1 MIFEFIIYALSSL
14 LIIYSI
20 HNLYNY
26 LKNTYTTKK
35 TKDLVVFH
43 LNKYQ
48 DILETV
54 KTKQNKIQKEETHI
68 NQQNENI
75 NDNCDDDDDDA
86 TEIEFISNNEKYILQ
101 NSLMDLI
108 NMDSSNV

>member
-1 MIFEFIIYALSSL
+1 MIFEIILYAFSSL
-14 LIIYSI
+14 LIIILI
-20 HNLYNY
+20 HNFYIY

-54 KTKQNKIQKEETHI
+54 KTKN
-68 NQQNENI
+68 NEI
-75 NDNCDDDDDDA
+75 NDIQTGLYDTCDTD
-86 TEIEFISNNEKYILQ
+86 ENVFISNDEKDILH
-101 NSLMDLI
+101 NSLLDLI
-108 NMDSSNV
+108 KDMDK

>member
-1 MIFEFIIYALSSL
+1 MIFEIILYAFSSL
-14 LIIYSI
+14 LIIILI
-20 HNLYNY
+20 HNFYIY

-54 KTKQNKIQKEETHI
+54 KTKNNEINDIQTGLDDTCDTD
-68 NQQNENI
+68 ENI
-75 NDNCDDDDDDA
+75 
-86 TEIEFISNNEKYILQ
+86 FISNDEKGILH
-101 NSLMDLI
+101 NSLLDLI
-108 NMDSSNV
+108 KDMDK

>member
-1 MIFEFIIYALSSL
+1 MIFEFILYTFSSL

-54 KTKQNKIQKEETHI
+54 KTKRNERCVSSNEIDLDEKIRTLYQNTEDTQ
-68 NQQNENI
+68 
-75 NDNCDDDDDDA
+75 DDSD
-86 TEIEFISNNEKYILQ
+86 EIEFISNNEKDILQ
-101 NSLMDLI
+101 NSLLNLI
-108 NMDSSNV
+108 KDNME

>member
-1 MIFEFIIYALSSL
+1 MIFEFILYAFSSL
-14 LIIYSI
+14 LIIILI
-20 HNLYNY
+20 HNFYIY

-54 KTKQNKIQKEETHI
+54 KTKKNEINEIQIGLDDTCDTD
-68 NQQNENI
+68 ENV
-75 NDNCDDDDDDA
+75 
-86 TEIEFISNNEKYILQ
+86 FISNNEKDILH
-101 NSLMDLI
+101 NSLLDLI
-108 NMDSSNV
+108 KDMDK

>member
-1 MIFEFIIYALSSL
+1 MIFDFILYLFSSL

-54 KTKQNKIQKEETHI
+54 NKTKK
-68 NQQNENI
+68 NEDEI
-75 NDNCDDDDDDA
+75 PAQISKCDDDMD
-86 TEIEFISNNEKYILQ
+86 EPEFISTREKDILH
-101 NSLMDLI
+101 NSLLELI
-108 NMDSSNV
+108 KDDNDIE

>member
-1 MIFEFIIYALSSL
+1 MIFEIILYAFSSL
-14 LIIYSI
+14 LIIILI
-20 HNLYNY
+20 HNFYIY

-54 KTKQNKIQKEETHI
+54 KTKN
-68 NQQNENI
+68 NEI
-75 NDNCDDDDDDA
+75 NDIQTGLDDTCDTD
-86 TEIEFISNNEKYILQ
+86 ENVFISNDEKDILH
-101 NSLMDLI
+101 NSLLDLI
-108 NMDSSNV
+108 KDMDK

>member
-1 MIFEFIIYALSSL
+1 MIFEFILYAFSSL
-14 LIIYSI
+14 LIIILI
-20 HNLYNY
+20 HNFYIY

-54 KTKQNKIQKEETHI
+54 KTKKNEINEIQIGLDDTCDTCDTD
-68 NQQNENI
+68 ENV
-75 NDNCDDDDDDA
+75 
-86 TEIEFISNNEKYILQ
+86 FISNNEKDILH
-101 NSLMDLI
+101 NSLLDLI
-108 NMDSSNV
+108 KDMDK

>member
-1 MIFEFIIYALSSL
+1 MIFEFILYALSSL

-54 KTKQNKIQKEETHI
+54 KTNKIQKE
-68 NQQNENI
+68 NQNIQNEKE
-75 NDNCDDDDDDA
+75 NDTCDDVS
-86 TEIEFISNNEKYILQ
+86 EIEFISNNEKDILQ
-101 NSLMDLI
+101 NSLMNLI
-108 NMDSSNV
+108 NMDSNSSNV

>member
-54 KTKQNKIQKEETHI
+54 KTKKNEINEIQIGLDDTCDTD
-68 NQQNENI
+68 ENI
-75 NDNCDDDDDDA
+75 
-86 TEIEFISNNEKYILQ
+86 FISNNEKDILH
-101 NSLMDLI
+101 NSLLDLI
-108 NMDSSNV
+108 KDMDK

>member
-1 MIFEFIIYALSSL
+1 MIFEIILYAFSSL
-14 LIIYSI
+14 LIIILI
-20 HNLYNY
+20 HNFYIY

-54 KTKQNKIQKEETHI
+54 KTKNNEINDIQTGLDDTCDTD
-68 NQQNENI
+68 ENI
-75 NDNCDDDDDDA
+75 
-86 TEIEFISNNEKYILQ
+86 FISNDEKDILH
-101 NSLMDLI
+101 NSLLDLI
-108 NMDSSNV
+108 KDMDK

>member
-1 MIFEFIIYALSSL
+1 MIFEIILYAFSSL
-14 LIIYSI
+14 LIIILI
-20 HNLYNY
+20 HNFYIY

-54 KTKQNKIQKEETHI
+54 KTKKNEINEIQIGLDDTCDTD
-68 NQQNENI
+68 ENI
-75 NDNCDDDDDDA
+75 
-86 TEIEFISNNEKYILQ
+86 FISNNEKDILH
-101 NSLMDLI
+101 NSLLDLI
-108 NMDSSNV
+108 KDMDK